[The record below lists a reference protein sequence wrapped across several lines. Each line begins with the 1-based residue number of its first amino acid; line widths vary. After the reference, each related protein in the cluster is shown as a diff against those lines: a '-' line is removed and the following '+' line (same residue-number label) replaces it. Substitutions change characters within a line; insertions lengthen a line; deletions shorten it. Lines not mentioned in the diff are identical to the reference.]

1 LTSNG
6 QYVRMIPSL
15 SGNLYKFDGKFVEPV
30 PINANHL
37 LKNSFRYSED
47 LVISGG
53 RETMTYG
60 VDLESGNIIY
70 ECTLK
75 GCDRNFTGQDDESQ
89 QVLVVQRQTQTIR
102 ALEPRTG
109 LERWNFSVAQHD
121 VKLLNDPNS
130 ECHFSGAEKLDDL
143 TIRVVV
149 PDGLVC
155 AVSKTNPSV
164 VVWKHKVKH

>member
-1 LTSNG
+1 
-6 QYVRMIPSL
+6 MIPSL

-60 VDLESGNIIY
+60 VDLESGNVIY

-75 GCDRNFTGQDDESQ
+75 GCERNFTGQDNESQ
-89 QVLVVQRQTQTIR
+89 QVLVVM
-102 ALEPRTG
+102 
-109 LERWNFSVAQHD
+109 
-121 VKLLNDPNS
+121 KLLNDPNS
-130 ECHFSGAEKLDDL
+130 ECHFSGADKLDDL

-164 VVWKHKVKH
+164 VVWKHKVQLKNNFLQNALI